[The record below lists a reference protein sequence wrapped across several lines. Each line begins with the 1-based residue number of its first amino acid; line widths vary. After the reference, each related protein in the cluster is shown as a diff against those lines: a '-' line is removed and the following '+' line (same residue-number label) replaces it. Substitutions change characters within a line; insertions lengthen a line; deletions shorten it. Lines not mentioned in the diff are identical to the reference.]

1 MTTTEIQPNNTTP
14 MPTQLQVTPGQQ
26 TDPLFLPSVIGGVLL
41 GLLFLIV
48 MVVLIMSIVMVIMRR
63 KKNPANGSK
72 VLYQHGISA
81 INLISRDYETEGM
94 SQF

>member
-14 MPTQLQVTPGQQ
+14 MPTQVTPDQQ
-26 TDPLFLPSVIGGVLL
+26 TDPLFLASVIGGVLL

-48 MVVLIMSIVMVIMRR
+48 MMVIIMNIVMVIRRR
-63 KKNPANGSK
+63 KKNPATRSR
-72 VLYQHGISA
+72 VLYQHQVSA
-81 INLISRDYETEGM
+81 TNLVPRDYETEGM